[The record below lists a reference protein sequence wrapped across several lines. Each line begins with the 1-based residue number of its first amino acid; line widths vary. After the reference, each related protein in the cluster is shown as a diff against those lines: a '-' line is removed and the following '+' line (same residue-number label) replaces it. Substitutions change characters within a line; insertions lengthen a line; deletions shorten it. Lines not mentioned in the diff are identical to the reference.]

1 MPLAPPAVV
10 SETTAEPTLLLIRH
24 AAVDGGEDVL
34 WGRTPGVRLSRDGR
48 REALRLAQLLAHRG
62 IRQIVTSPQRR
73 AIETAAVIA
82 SAANA
87 ALRVDDRLD
96 EFDFGEWTGRGFT
109 ELEHDAR
116 WQRFNHERTAAV
128 APGGE
133 SVASFAA
140 RVKDGLASAAAA
152 DGEPV
157 VAIVTHA
164 EVIRTAL
171 LVHAGRSLD
180 EWASIR
186 IDPASV
192 AELRPDDGEFRGAT
206 GADEASAMFRT
217 LSAPPEP
224 TRRGVP
230 G

>member
-1 MPLAPPAVV
+1 MTD
-10 SETTAEPTLLLIRH
+10 TTAEPTLLLIRH
-24 AAVDGGEDVL
+24 AAVDGGEQVL

-133 SVASFAA
+133 SVAAFAA
-140 RVKDGLASAAAA
+140 RVKDGLASAA

-157 VAIVTHA
+157 VAVVTHA

-171 LVHAGRSLD
+171 LVHAGQSLD

-206 GADEASAMFRT
+206 RVDEPSAMFGT
-217 LSAPPEP
+217 LSAAPEP
-224 TRRGVP
+224 TRRGMR